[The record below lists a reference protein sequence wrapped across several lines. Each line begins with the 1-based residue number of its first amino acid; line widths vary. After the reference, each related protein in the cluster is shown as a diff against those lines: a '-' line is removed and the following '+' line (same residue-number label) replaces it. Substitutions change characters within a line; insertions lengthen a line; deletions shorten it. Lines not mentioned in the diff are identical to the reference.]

1 MNQKQMIDWQQKA
14 DEFGHRDKKALLSF
28 YYEQFKNCKDVS
40 RTLSTKGRAISIEAV
55 RVALHDIGHAIY
67 LKKGQ
72 GSRAADY
79 GKVKERQ
86 EKKKVHRD
94 MSRIAVKRSVQD
106 NRPWN
111 RRCQVCGKKLK
122 FPRFYT
128 CSETCEKK
136 RYENQINPEIYGGIV
151 E

>member
-1 MNQKQMIDWQQKA
+1 M
-14 DEFGHRDKKALLSF
+14 
-28 YYEQFKNCKDVS
+28 
-40 RTLSTKGRAISIEAV
+40 
-55 RVALHDIGHAIY
+55 ALHDIGHAIY

-136 RYENQINPEIYGGIV
+136 RYENKIDAEACYGRVLI
-151 E
+151 